1 MATPYSHSIAFLGSS
16 AFSFL
21 TDEQFDLLRA
31 NGLMARLHEER
42 GELFD
47 PHPVVKLY
55 VPGMQATWLLSS
67 IDPRTPAI
75 AFGLAD
81 LGFPEMGYI
90 SLDELEALRVG
101 GELSVRQDRGFHP
114 AKPLSEY
121 ARDARR
127 TGRIVT

>member
-1 MATPYSHSIAFLGSS
+1 MTSTSISFLSSS

-55 VPGMQATWLLSS
+55 VPGSCAAWLLSS
-67 IDPRTPAI
+67 IDPRTPGI

-81 LGFPEMGYI
+81 LGFPEMGFI
-90 SLDELEALRVG
+90 SLDELE
-101 GELSVRQDRGFHP
+101 ELSVAGEPSVRRDRTFHA

-127 TGRIVT
+127 AGHIVT

>member
-1 MATPYSHSIAFLGSS
+1 MATTSISFLSSS

-31 NGLMARLHEER
+31 NGLMARLREER

-55 VPGMQATWLLSS
+55 VPGMRATWLLSA
-67 IDPRTPAI
+67 IDPRTPGI

-90 SLDELEALRVG
+90 SLDELEELRVG

-114 AKPLSEY
+114 VKPLSEY
-121 ARDARR
+121 ARDAR
-127 TGRIVT
+127 GAGHIVA

>member
-1 MATPYSHSIAFLGSS
+1 MSSPSNIVFFTSS
-16 AFSFL
+16 AYSFL
-21 TDEQFDLLRA
+21 TDKQFDLLRA

-47 PHPVVKLY
+47 PMPIVKLV
-55 VPGMQATWLLSS
+55 VPGTGAAWLLSS
-67 IDPRTPAI
+67 IDPRTPGI

-90 SLDELEALRVG
+90 DLDELQALCAG
-101 GELSVRQDRGFHP
+101 GELPVQQDPRFHP
-114 AKPLSEY
+114 VKPLSAY

-127 TGRIVT
+127 AGRIVT

>member
-1 MATPYSHSIAFLGSS
+1 MASTSISFLSSS

-55 VPGMQATWLLSS
+55 VPGSCAAWLLSS
-67 IDPRTPAI
+67 IDPRTPSI

-90 SLDELEALRVG
+90 DLDELQ
-101 GELSVRQDRGFHP
+101 ELSVAGEPSVRRDRGFHP

-127 TGRIVT
+127 AGHIVT

>member
-1 MATPYSHSIAFLGSS
+1 MATTFIAFLTSS

-47 PHPVVKLY
+47 PHPIVKLY
-55 VPGMQATWLLSS
+55 VPGMRATWLLSA
-67 IDPRTPAI
+67 IDPRTPGI

-81 LGFPEMGYI
+81 LGFPELGFI
-90 SLDELEALRVG
+90 SLDELEELRVG

-114 AKPLSEY
+114 VKPLSEY

-127 TGRIVT
+127 AGHIVT